1 MARLH
6 LLSDLHLEFSGF
18 VWPRVEADV
27 TLLAGDTHTGGRC
40 INLTDAETELGRP
53 VVMIAGNHEFYGAA
67 IDREIAKL
75 KAAAEHKRV
84 TFLDNEEI
92 VLAGVRILG
101 ATLWTD
107 FRLFADGDDARA
119 EADASRCVGGG
130 GGPAIADFRRIRAA
144 DDGGRLF
151 SPRNAARLHDESV
164 AWLDRRLS
172 EPYGGPTIVMTHHA
186 PAARCV
192 PLRYAHDV
200 LSCAFASRL
209 EWLIEKHQPDLWLW
223 GHIHD
228 SYDFRMGRT
237 RMISN
242 PRGYVTDEPNPS
254 FQPGLVIEIG

>member
-1 MARLH
+1 MARLR

-40 INLTDAETELGRP
+40 INLTDAETELEHP
-53 VVMIAGNHEFYGAA
+53 VVMIAGNHEFYGAS
-67 IDREIAKL
+67 IDREVAKL

-119 EADASRCVGGG
+119 EADVPRCVGGG
-130 GGPAIADFRRIRAA
+130 GGPAIADFRRIRVAN
-144 DDGGRLF
+144 DDGRPF
-151 SPRNAARLHDESV
+151 SPMDAARLHDESV

-172 EPYGGPTIVMTHHA
+172 EPDDGPTTVMTHDA
-186 PAARCV
+186 PAARCI
-192 PLRYAHDV
+192 PSRFAHDA

-228 SYDFRMGRT
+228 SHDFRMGRT
-237 RMISN
+237 PMISST
-242 PRGYVTDEPNPS
+242 RGYRRAEP
-254 FQPGLVIEIG
+254 VIPAGARN